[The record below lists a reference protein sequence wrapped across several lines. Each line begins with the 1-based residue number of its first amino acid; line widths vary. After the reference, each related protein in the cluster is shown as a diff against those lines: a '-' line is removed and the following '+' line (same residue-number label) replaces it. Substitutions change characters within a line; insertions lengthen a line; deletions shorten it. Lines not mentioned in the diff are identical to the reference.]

1 MCVVSCSGIAIDGY
15 AHTNT
20 SSYSITSMQQSLVY
34 WTHLLSCGPGDE
46 TNVLL
51 DDDLLTRPCLQKII
65 VTSQFPCRRKC
76 QQSRES
82 SW

>member
-1 MCVVSCSGIAIDGY
+1 MQSISKCNLLVNSIRMCVVSCSGIAIDGH

-20 SSYSITSMQQSLVY
+20 SYSIASMQQSLVY

-51 DDDLLTRPCLQKII
+51 DNDSLTRPCL
-65 VTSQFPCRRKC
+65 
-76 QQSRES
+76 
-82 SW
+82 